1 MMEFSVFKSMF
12 GTAVKIVLDKLLG
25 KLIDNALASDKQ
37 VERPLSASPDTNNY
51 AQEVGGKIHYIRES
65 LLGFSKRQMC
75 EKLNIENVTQLER
88 YESGFEEIPIHITR
102 LIEKEYGVDPNY
114 LDGKTSVVFTRF
126 PIDKD
131 VMINYLKEG
140 FSPVIV
146 TIPRSIDDN
155 KDLYCYITF
164 ERYESDFVRIS
175 VGSLLCSFASSGGGR
190 LNLQT
195 LIDAM
200 LDLNI
205 PFNKAQ
211 VLMVNCFS
219 WAAIQSGTYAS
230 ETSRRGSR
238 FADFDCSD
246 IWEEWYKQTSVS
258 RQRWEKMTKDSI
270 AECYLHSQT
279 EKLSAKTPYAA
290 INGIQR

>member
-1 MMEFSVFKSMF
+1 MMEFSVLKSMF

-25 KLIDNALASDKQ
+25 RLIDKVLAGEKKTERALSD
-37 VERPLSASPDTNNY
+37 VSDTNEY
-51 AQEVGGKIHYIRES
+51 AQEIGRKVRYIRED

-75 EKLNIENVTQLER
+75 EKLNIENVTQLEK
-88 YESGFEEIPIHITR
+88 YESGAEEIPIHVTR
-102 LIEKEYGVDPNY
+102 LIEKEYGVDPKY
-114 LDGKTSVVFTRF
+114 LDGRTSAVFTTF

-131 VMINYLKEG
+131 VMINYLKDG

-146 TIPRSIDDN
+146 TAPRSIDNN
-155 KDLYCYITF
+155 KDLFCYITF
-164 ERYESDFVRIS
+164 ERYETDFVRIS
-175 VGSLLCSFASSGGGR
+175 VGRLLCSFASSGGGR

-211 VLMVNCFS
+211 VLMANCFS
-219 WAAIQSGTYAS
+219 WEAIQNGIYAS
-230 ETSRRGSR
+230 ETSRRGGR
-238 FADFDCSD
+238 FADFDCGD
-246 IWEEWYKQTSVS
+246 IWEEWYKQTIVS
-258 RQRWEKMTKDSI
+258 RQRWEKVTQNSI

-279 EKLSAKTPYAA
+279 EKLSAKTP
-290 INGIQR
+290 